1 MILKKQTNIDE
12 SEQTDLRARSQNGV
26 SAICG
31 LVGGHIIY
39 CCCSLCISYVSLGK
53 GGREDRQSEN
63 HTTIQHNNQQLIS
76 NDIKESNILSAGISL
91 CLCTSYI
98 SIDPQE

>member
-1 MILKKQTNIDE
+1 MILKKQATIDE
-12 SEQTDLRARSQNGV
+12 SRHTDLRARSQDGV
-26 SAICG
+26 IALCG
-31 LVGGHIIY
+31 LVGGHIY
-39 CCCSLCISYVSLGK
+39 CCCSLCTSYVSLGK

-76 NDIKESNILSAGISL
+76 NDIKESNILSSGISL